1 MAAMGHRSSLVMAFG
16 LGVAAWLGVLAL
28 GPGATPLDSGPHF
41 FVALGAAGLLIALVQ
56 GELTPIGL
64 LALYAGQATA
74 LCGQTLLGP
83 ALADAWAVPRQ
94 LLFLLSFNLAAALGG
109 VVPRLVARVVIQSP

>member
-1 MAAMGHRSSLVMAFG
+1 MAPLGNVPSLATAYG
-16 LGVAAWLGVLAL
+16 LGLAAWLAVLAV

-41 FVALGAAGLLIALVQ
+41 LLALAVAGCGLALLR
-56 GELTPIGL
+56 GELRAIDL

-74 LCGQTLLGP
+74 LCGQ
-83 ALADAWAVPRQ
+83 AWLSSDYPSSPGAPPQ

-109 VVPRLVARVVIQSP
+109 AVPSLFRRTL